1 MNRAARRAAK
11 SGSKEVSWSR
21 GSDTCPRCGPSDGPW
36 ATIARREG
44 QTVKIGRA
52 HECGA
57 IVRWEREVELPGDL
71 TAEEYKEF
79 LDKNMRAGRQA
90 N

>member
-1 MNRAARRAAK
+1 MSSAK
-11 SGSKEVSWSR
+11 GVTWSR
-21 GSDTCPRCGPSDGPW
+21 GSETCPRCGPCDGPW

-57 IVRWEREVELPGDL
+57 ILRWEREVELPGDL
-71 TAEEYKEF
+71 TDKEYMEF
-79 LDKNMRAGRQA
+79 LDRHMPAGRRA
-90 N
+90 D

>member
-1 MNRAARRAAK
+1 MT
-11 SGSKEVSWSR
+11 WSR
-21 GSDTCPRCGPSDGPW
+21 GSDTCPRCGPCAGPW

-44 QTVKIGRA
+44 QTVSIGRA

-57 IVRWEREVELPGDL
+57 IVRWEREVPLPGDL
-71 TAEEYKEF
+71 TAKEYKKF
-79 LDKNMRAGRQA
+79 LDKHMPGERKA